1 MNEKNNPIG
10 KKNNRE
16 IREGIFRYRIDNPD
30 FNVVYLYEVRD
41 LVKISHIVAFLL
53 AIAGAFIGTY
63 ENNFSINQ
71 YELSHFVVGIAF
83 LIIALYLLH
92 FEIGKKIKSWEKRE
106 L

>member
-1 MNEKNNPIG
+1 MNEKNNSIG
-10 KKNNRE
+10 KKDYRKLRE
-16 IREGIFRYRIDNPD
+16 DIFRHNLDNPD
-30 FNVVYLYEVRD
+30 FNMVYLYEVRD
-41 LVKISHIVAFLL
+41 LVKMSHLVAFLL

-63 ENNFSINQ
+63 ENNLSINQ
-71 YELSHFVVGIAF
+71 YELSHFAVGIAF